1 MRTERQG
8 LVVWFHQMKNLKQIK
23 RFGHLIYA
31 SKKLKYAI
39 IYVNQ
44 VDIDHIKTRLLK
56 LPFVS
61 KVEKSYKPYI
71 RTDFENA
78 KPDKA
83 KQYDYKMGI

>member
-1 MRTERQG
+1 MRTNRQG
-8 LVVWFHQMKNLKQIK
+8 LVVWFQHMKNLKQIK
-23 RFGHLIYA
+23 RFGNLIYA

-44 VDIDHIKTRLLK
+44 SDVNQVENKLNR
-56 LPFVS
+56 LPFVL
-61 KVEKSYKPYI
+61 KIEHSYKPFV

-78 KPDKA
+78 LPDKA